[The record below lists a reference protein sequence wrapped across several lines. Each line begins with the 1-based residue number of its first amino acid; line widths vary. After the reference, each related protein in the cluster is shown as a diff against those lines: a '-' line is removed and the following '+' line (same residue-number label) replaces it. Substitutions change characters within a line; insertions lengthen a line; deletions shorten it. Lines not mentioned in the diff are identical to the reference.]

1 MRKKGGGLQVCQSW
15 LQGIGEEPSCKAE
28 KFRKDPAIVLAA
40 VQRKPEATI
49 HPGVL
54 QELCT
59 KSNQMCVI
67 GLVFFTCWKKII
79 YIYIYC
85 IYLRISIQ
93 SVIHVHEND
102 HVSILSTLSRE
113 CYSISYIHSLLYSKY
128 LFDVSVQLY
137 GLSSQALRHAS
148 EDCKNHGTRWEF
160 PGQDIGTGHVNQ
172 RQTDFG
178 PEFWDPPKCRPDIF
192 VYCLMFDIEH
202 FSATSH
208 LQVKMQ
214 HETF

>member
-1 MRKKGGGLQVCQSW
+1 MHKIESDVCHW
-15 LQGIGEEPSCKAE
+15 FGIFLHAE
-28 KFRKDPAIVLAA
+28 
-40 VQRKPEATI
+40 
-49 HPGVL
+49 
-54 QELCT
+54 
-59 KSNQMCVI
+59 
-67 GLVFFTCWKKII
+67 KII
-79 YIYIYC
+79 YIYFC
-85 IYLRISIQ
+85 LLHISIQ
-93 SVIHVHEND
+93 RGIHVYEND

-178 PEFWDPPKCRPDIF
+178 PEF
-192 VYCLMFDIEH
+192 
-202 FSATSH
+202 
-208 LQVKMQ
+208 
-214 HETF
+214 